1 MRIYGSQFFFKPPHL
16 FFSKFKTPVTKQDEA
31 AAIIQ
36 MLQPFYTD
44 CKFSFNLN
52 HPDKILIV
60 EHLEDDNHPEMV
72 TDILKMAG
80 FICIDIAET
89 LG

>member
-1 MRIYGSQFFFKPPHL
+1 
-16 FFSKFKTPVTKQDEA
+16 
-31 AAIIQ
+31 

-52 HPDKILIV
+52 HPEKILIV

-80 FICIDIAET
+80 LSVLTLLKLWADKSPAHNMCIAAS
-89 LG
+89 GGN

>member
-1 MRIYGSQFFFKPPHL
+1 MI
-16 FFSKFKTPVTKQDEA
+16 FSKFKTSVTKQDEA
-31 AAIIQ
+31 KAIIQ
-36 MLQPFYTD
+36 MLQPFTD
-44 CKFSFNLN
+44 CKFSFNFIL
-52 HPDKILIV
+52 PDKILIV
-60 EHLEDDNHPEMV
+60 EHLEDDNHPEML

>member
-1 MRIYGSQFFFKPPHL
+1 
-16 FFSKFKTPVTKQDEA
+16 
-31 AAIIQ
+31 
-36 MLQPFYTD
+36 MLQPLYTD
-44 CKFSFNLN
+44 CKFSFNSN
-52 HPDKILIV
+52 HPDKILI
-60 EHLEDDNHPEMV
+60 LELLEYGNHPEMV

>member
-1 MRIYGSQFFFKPPHL
+1 MI
-16 FFSKFKTPVTKQDEA
+16 FSKFKTSVTKQDESK
-31 AAIIQ
+31 AIIQ

-52 HPDKILIV
+52 HTDKILIV

>member
-1 MRIYGSQFFFKPPHL
+1 MI
-16 FFSKFKTPVTKQDEA
+16 FSKFKTSVTKRYEA
-31 AAIIQ
+31 TAIIQ
-36 MLQPFYTD
+36 MLPPFYTD
-44 CKFSFNLN
+44 CNYSFNLN
-52 HPDKILIV
+52 LPDKILIV
-60 EHLEDDNHPEMV
+60 EHLEYDNHPEMV

>member
-1 MRIYGSQFFFKPPHL
+1 MI
-16 FFSKFKTPVTKQDEA
+16 FSKFKTSVTKQDEA
-31 AAIIQ
+31 KAIIQ
-36 MLQPFYTD
+36 MLQPFTD
-44 CKFSFNLN
+44 CKFSFNFNL
-52 HPDKILIV
+52 PDKILIV
-60 EHLEDDNHPEMV
+60 EHLEDDNHPEML

>member
-1 MRIYGSQFFFKPPHL
+1 
-16 FFSKFKTPVTKQDEA
+16 
-31 AAIIQ
+31 

-52 HPDKILIV
+52 HPEKILIV
-60 EHLEDDNHPEMV
+60 EHLEDENHPEMV